1 MPRCRQRPSL
11 SAHPDPAYIA
21 FARRTLAQRDPALA
35 RAHAQVPD
43 FEWRSRTGGF
53 EGLFRMIVE
62 QQVSLAA
69 AAAIWGRV
77 VQGLDGE
84 VTPASVLARETGT
97 LRGFGLSMQKANYG
111 HEIARAHQDGRIDFD
126 HLERLS
132 DDEAI
137 ARLVAIKGVGRW
149 TAETFLMFCEGRMDV
164 FPGGDIALQ
173 EAIRWADGQA
183 LRPREREAVARAET
197 WRPHRSVAA
206 HLLWGWYGAVKR
218 GEAVLEDHPS
228 LKQASAARETIERK
242 TE

>member
-1 MPRCRQRPSL
+1 MP
-11 SAHPDPAYIA
+11 AHPASEYITA
-21 FARRTLAQRDPALA
+21 ARRELAECDPALA
-35 RAHAQVPD
+35 RALDQTPP
-43 FEWRSRTGGF
+43 FEWRSRRGGF

-84 VTPASVLARETGT
+84 VTPSAVLARDVET

-111 HEIARAHQDGRIDFD
+111 HEISRAHQDGRIDFD

-149 TAETFLMFCEGRMDV
+149 TAETFLMFCEGRTDV

-173 EAIRWADGQA
+173 EAIRWADGA
-183 LRPREREAVARAET
+183 AARPREKEAVARAER

-218 GEAVLEDHPS
+218 GDVVLEDHPS
-228 LKQASAARETIERK
+228 LKQASAARETIESK
-242 TE
+242 TK